1 MNNTTVTV
9 ATGNIVLGEGVHTA
23 LTVVI
28 GTALPMGVLF
38 ELVIIVK
45 APSINDIRI
54 EGGGG
59 LVQSRL
65 SLGDFYLRRGT
76 SMQVYMSILSFLFPS

>member
-23 LTVVI
+23 LIVVI

-45 APSINDIRI
+45 APAINDVGI
-54 EGGGG
+54 EGRGKG
-59 LVQSRL
+59 LQKRIHIIPL
-65 SLGDFYLRRGT
+65 T
-76 SMQVYMSILSFLFPS
+76 

>member
-45 APSINDIRI
+45 GPSINDIRT
-54 EGGGG
+54 EGGRWFSPKYRVTH
-59 LVQSRL
+59 LLAEKVMLTSVPPHTEL
-65 SLGDFYLRRGT
+65 S
-76 SMQVYMSILSFLFPS
+76 

>member
-9 ATGNIVLGEGVHTA
+9 ATGNIVLGEGVHAA

-45 APSINDIRI
+45 APAINDVGI
-54 EGGGG
+54 
-59 LVQSRL
+59 
-65 SLGDFYLRRGT
+65 
-76 SMQVYMSILSFLFPS
+76 